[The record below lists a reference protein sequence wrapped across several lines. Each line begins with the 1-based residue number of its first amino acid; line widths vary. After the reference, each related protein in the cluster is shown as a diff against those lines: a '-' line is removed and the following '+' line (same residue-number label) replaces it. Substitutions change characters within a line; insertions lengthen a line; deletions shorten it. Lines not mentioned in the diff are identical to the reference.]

1 MKKSAKTLFAVRRT
15 RNSQRQPEP
24 ARHLERFTEQLLAER
39 LLAERL
45 LAIDAEPLNLLNRG
59 FQDDFVI
66 HAGKSNDDCN
76 RESPPSSANPR
87 SKLHAVG
94 RVLTREAG

>member
-1 MKKSAKTLFAVRRT
+1 MNESAKTPFAVRRI

-24 ARHLERFTEQLLAER
+24 ARHLERFTGQLLAKQ
-39 LLAERL
+39 L

-59 FQDDFVI
+59 FQDDFVN
-66 HAGKSNDDCN
+66 HAGNSNDDCN
-76 RESPPSSANPR
+76 RESPPSSANPC

-94 RVLTREAG
+94 RVLTREDG

>member
-24 ARHLERFTEQLLAER
+24 ARHLERFTEQ